1 MPLDRA
7 RFEARV
13 DRSGVHHMWLGAASP
28 AGGGQVRVD
37 GKLLTAARA
46 AWEIENGPVP
56 DGVRVVSCA
65 DEPACVRV
73 GHLRLD
79 QRAISSTSPLRKRSP
94 RGAGTIAAISPGVW
108 KIGVT
113 AGVDRLGQR
122 RRTFRTI
129 YGTRKD
135 AATALAAL
143 VTEIGDGHRL
153 LRQDDKQLTLDS
165 LVAWYLEFARQDRGL
180 DHSTLTGY
188 ADAYSHWLKEP
199 IGHKRA
205 SSITTAELDKAFDR
219 MCRAG
224 LSRSRMN
231 NARALLSGA
240 FKWGKCH
247 GKVTSNPVDGFE
259 LPTSTHPPHHPT
271 APELDELLRLLATA
285 GEHDEVLAP
294 VLKLAASTG
303 LRRGELSGLRRD
315 RLHLDL
321 QELIVDTAINDAGGI
336 VVEKQTKTR
345 SSRAVSL
352 DGATVDLLRQHL
364 AEMDTRAAAC
374 DASVASDG
382 FVFSLDP
389 TCSTPLRP
397 ELLTRRMRQL
407 RKEHGLTNGSFDTTI
422 LALRKWTTT
431 ELLDAGFSG
440 GELPPR
446 SDRAPDPPP
455 RLLDPP
461 PISRQG
467 RRAPRTTN
475 PRQEGRIE
483 RGRKARWKMYNISRL
498 VVHFEP

>member
-1 MPLDRA
+1 M
-7 RFEARV
+7 
-13 DRSGVHHMWLGAASP
+13 
-28 AGGGQVRVD
+28 
-37 GKLLTAARA
+37 LTAARA
-46 AWEIENGPVP
+46 AWEIENGSVP
-56 DGVRVVSCA
+56 DGARVLSCA

-73 GHLRLD
+73 DHLRLD
-79 QRAISSTSPLRKRSP
+79 QRAMSSASLPSKKRSP

-108 KIGVT
+108 KIGVST
-113 AGVDRLGQR
+113 GVDRLEQR

-135 AATALAAL
+135 ATTALAAL

-153 LRQDDKQLTLDS
+153 VRQDDKQLTLDS

-180 DHSTLTGY
+180 DHTTLTGY

-205 SSITTAELDKAFDR
+205 SSITTADLDTAFGR
-219 MCRAG
+219 MRRAG

-240 FKWGKCH
+240 FKWGKRH
-247 GKVTSNPVDGFE
+247 RKVTSNPVDGFE
-259 LPTSTHPPHHPT
+259 LPPGAHTPHHTT
-271 APELDELLRLLATA
+271 APELDDLLRILATA
-285 GEHDEVLAP
+285 DAHDEMLAP

-315 RLHLDL
+315 RLHLER

-374 DASVASDG
+374 GATVALDG

-407 RKEHGLTNGSFDTTI
+407 RNDHGLTDGSFDATI
-422 LALRKWTTT
+422 LALRKSTTS
-431 ELLDAGFSG
+431 ELIDAGSI
-440 GELPPR
+440 PP
-446 SDRAPDPPP
+446 
-455 RLLDPP
+455 
-461 PISRQG
+461 Q
-467 RRAPRTTN
+467 
-475 PRQEGRIE
+475 
-483 RGRKARWKMYNISRL
+483 
-498 VVHFEP
+498 

>member
-13 DRSGVHHMWLGAASP
+13 DRCGVHHIWLGARSP
-28 AGGGQVRVD
+28 GGGGQVRVD

-56 DGVRVVSCA
+56 DGVRVLSCA
-65 DEPACVRV
+65 DEPACVR
-73 GHLRLD
+73 GDHLRLD
-79 QRAISSTSPLRKRSP
+79 QRAMSSASPSRKRSP
-94 RGAGTIAAISPGVW
+94 RGAGTITAISPGVW

-135 AATALAAL
+135 AATALATL
-143 VTEIGDGHRL
+143 VAEIGGGHRL
-153 LRQDDKQLTLDS
+153 LRQSDKQLTVDS

-199 IGHKRA
+199 IGHKPA
-205 SSITTAELDKAFDR
+205 NSITTADIDAAFGR
-219 MCRAG
+219 MRRAG

-240 FKWGKCH
+240 FKWGKVH
-247 GKVTSNPVDGFE
+247 RKVTSNPVDGFE
-259 LPTSTHPPHHPT
+259 LPTATLTPRHAT
-271 APELDELLRLLATA
+271 APELDELVRLLATA
-285 GEHDEVLAP
+285 AQHDEVLAT

-315 RLHLDL
+315 RLHLDRH
-321 QELIVDTAINDAGGI
+321 ELIVDTAINDAGGI

-345 SSRAVSL
+345 SSRAISL
-352 DGATVDLLRQHL
+352 DQATVEQLRQHL
-364 AEMDTRAAAC
+364 AEMDARAAVRGT
-374 DASVASDG
+374 SVASNG

-397 ELLTRRMRQL
+397 ELLTRRMRRLRQQL
-407 RKEHGLTNGSFDTTI
+407 GVTDGSSDTTI
-422 LALRKWTTT
+422 LTPWQVDNERTDGRRFNPTALAQGKIAPCRCYSTTT
-431 ELLDAGFSG
+431 RPVVTPPTRLGQRTHGHDA
-440 GELPPR
+440 E
-446 SDRAPDPPP
+446 
-455 RLLDPP
+455 
-461 PISRQG
+461 
-467 RRAPRTTN
+467 
-475 PRQEGRIE
+475 
-483 RGRKARWKMYNISRL
+483 
-498 VVHFEP
+498 

>member
-13 DRSGVHHMWLGAASP
+13 DRSGVHHIWLGARLP
-28 AGGGQVRVD
+28 GGGGQVRVD

-46 AWEIENGPVP
+46 AWEIDNGPVP
-56 DGVRVVSCA
+56 DGVRVLSCTG
-65 DEPACVRV
+65 EPACVRV
-73 GHLRLD
+73 DHLQLD
-79 QRAISSTSPLRKRSP
+79 QRPISSASPSKKRSP
-94 RGAGTIAAISPGVW
+94 RGAGTIAATSPGVW

-143 VTEIGDGHRL
+143 VTEVGDGHHLPR
-153 LRQDDKQLTLDS
+153 RGDMQLTVDG

-188 ADAYSHWLKEP
+188 ADAYSHWLKDP

-205 SSITTAELDKAFDR
+205 NSITTAELDKAFNSMR
-219 MCRAG
+219 RAG
-224 LSRSRMN
+224 PSRSRMN

-240 FKWGKCH
+240 FKWGKH
-247 GKVTSNPVDGFE
+247 HRKVTSNPVDGFE
-259 LPTSTHPPHHPT
+259 LPTSTHTPRHPT

-285 GEHDEVLAP
+285 EEHDEVLAP
-294 VLKLAASTG
+294 VLKLAATTG

-315 RLHLDL
+315 RLHLER

-336 VVEKQTKTR
+336 VVEKQTKTK
-345 SSRAVSL
+345 SSRAVNL
-352 DGATVDLLRQHL
+352 DEATVELLRQHL
-364 AEMDTRAAAC
+364 AEMDTRAAARGT
-374 DASVASDG
+374 SVASNG

-397 ELLTRRMRQL
+397 ELLTRRMRRL
-407 RKEHGLTNGSFDTTI
+407 RKKHGVIDGSFDATI
-422 LALRKWTTT
+422 LTPVQVDNERTDGHQFNPAAMSR
-431 ELLDAGFSG
+431 
-440 GELPPR
+440 R
-446 SDRAPDPPP
+446 QDRTVQVMPT
-455 RLLDPP
+455 
-461 PISRQG
+461 I
-467 RRAPRTTN
+467 
-475 PRQEGRIE
+475 
-483 RGRKARWKMYNISRL
+483 AR
-498 VVHFEP
+498 

>member
-1 MPLDRA
+1 MALDRA

-13 DRSGVHHMWLGAASP
+13 DRSGVHHIWLGARSP
-28 AGGGQVRVD
+28 GGGGQVRVD

-56 DGVRVVSCA
+56 DGVRVRSCA

-73 GHLRLD
+73 DHLRLD
-79 QRAISSTSPLRKRSP
+79 LRSLSAGPPSKKRSP

-113 AGVDRLGQR
+113 AGFDRLGPR

-135 AATALAAL
+135 AAKALAAF
-143 VTEIGDGHRL
+143 VTEVGDGHGL
-153 LRQDDKQLTLDS
+153 LRQDDKQLTVDS
-165 LVAWYLEFARQDRGL
+165 LVAWYLEFARQDRSL

-205 SSITTAELDKAFDR
+205 NSITTADIDTAFGR
-219 MCRAG
+219 MRRAG

-240 FKWGKCH
+240 LKWGKRH
-247 GKVTSNPVDGFE
+247 RKVTSNPVDGFE
-259 LPTSTHPPHHPT
+259 LPTSTHTPRHTT
-271 APELDELLRLLATA
+271 APELDELLCLLATA
-285 GEHDEVLAP
+285 DEHDELLAP
-294 VLKLAASTG
+294 VLKLAATTG

-315 RLHLDL
+315 RLHLDRH
-321 QELIVDTAINDAGGI
+321 ELIVDTAINDAGGI

-345 SSRAVSL
+345 SSRAVTL
-352 DGATVDLLRQHL
+352 DETTVDLLRQHL
-364 AEMDTRAAAC
+364 AAMDARAAAC
-374 DASVASDG
+374 GTSVALDG

-397 ELLTRRMRQL
+397 ELLTRRMRRL
-407 RKEHGLTNGSFDTTI
+407 RREHGLRPGHDGQVLVCSARLPGDRSPVCSSCVGAVRSVRARGSGGVD
-422 LALRKWTTT
+422 
-431 ELLDAGFSG
+431 DAGERCAGFC
-440 GELPPR
+440 
-446 SDRAPDPPP
+446 
-455 RLLDPP
+455 
-461 PISRQG
+461 ISAGYGLGVAVECR
-467 RRAPRTTN
+467 
-475 PRQEGRIE
+475 
-483 RGRKARWKMYNISRL
+483 
-498 VVHFEP
+498 

>member
-1 MPLDRA
+1 MPLDSA

-13 DRSGVHHMWLGAASP
+13 DRCGVHHIWLGARRP
-28 AGGGQVRVD
+28 GGGGQIRVD
-37 GKLLTAARA
+37 GNLRTAARA

-56 DGVRVVSCA
+56 DGVRVLSCT

-73 GHLRLD
+73 DHLRLD
-79 QRAISSTSPLRKRSP
+79 QRAILSASPPRKRSP
-94 RGAGTIAAISPGVW
+94 RGAGTITAISPGVW
-108 KIGVT
+108 KIGVK

-129 YGTRKD
+129 YGTRND

-143 VTEIGDGHRL
+143 VAEIGDGHRL
-153 LRQDDKQLTLDS
+153 LRQNDKQLTVDS

-205 SSITTAELDKAFDR
+205 NSITTAEIDTAFGR
-219 MCRAG
+219 MRRAG

-240 FKWGKCH
+240 FKSGKRH
-247 GKVTSNPVDGFE
+247 RKVTTNPVDGFE
-259 LPTSTHPPHHPT
+259 LPTSTHTPRHTT

-285 GEHDEVLAP
+285 DEHDEVLAP

-315 RLHLDL
+315 RLHLDRH
-321 QELIVDTAINDAGGI
+321 ELIVDTAINDAGGI

-352 DGATVDLLRQHL
+352 DGATVDLLREHL
-364 AEMDTRAAAC
+364 AEMDTRAALC
-374 DASVASDG
+374 GASVAPDG

-407 RKEHGLTNGSFDTTI
+407 RKEHGLTDGIFDAAI
-422 LALRKWTTT
+422 LAPRKWTTS
-431 ELLDAGFSG
+431 ELMDAGFNPAAVSG
-440 GELPPR
+440 RHGHTVQVMR
-446 SDRAPDPPP
+446 HH
-455 RLLDPP
+455 RL
-461 PISRQG
+461 R
-467 RRAPRTTN
+467 
-475 PRQEGRIE
+475 
-483 RGRKARWKMYNISRL
+483 
-498 VVHFEP
+498 

>member
-13 DRSGVHHMWLGAASP
+13 DRSGFHHIWLGAASP
-28 AGGGQVRVD
+28 GGGGQVRVD

-46 AWEIENGPVP
+46 AREIENGSVP
-56 DGVRVVSCA
+56 DGVRVLSCTG
-65 DEPACVRV
+65 EPACVRV
-73 GHLRLD
+73 DHLRLD
-79 QRAISSTSPLRKRSP
+79 QRAKSSASPPSKKRSP

-113 AGVDRLGQR
+113 TGVDRLGQR

-135 AATALAAL
+135 AATALAAF
-143 VTEIGDGHRL
+143 VTEVGDGHHL
-153 LRQDDKQLTLDS
+153 LRQRDKQLTLDS

-205 SSITTAELDKAFDR
+205 NSITTAELDKAFGR
-219 MCRAG
+219 MRRAG

-240 FKWGKCH
+240 FKWGERH
-247 GKVTSNPVDGFE
+247 RKVTSNPVDRFE
-259 LPTSTHPPHHPT
+259 LPPGTHTPPHTT

-285 GEHDEVLAP
+285 AEHDEVLAP
-294 VLKLAASTG
+294 VLKLAATTG

-315 RLHLDL
+315 RLHLDRH
-321 QELIVDTAINDAGGI
+321 ELIVDTAINDAGGI
-336 VVEKQTKTR
+336 VVEKQTTTR

-352 DGATVDLLRQHL
+352 DEATVALLRGHL
-364 AEMDTRAAAC
+364 AEMEARAAVRGT
-374 DASVASDG
+374 SVAPDG

-397 ELLTRRMRQL
+397 ELLTRRIRRL
-407 RKEHGLTNGSFDTTI
+407 RNEHGLTNGIFDATI
-422 LALRKWTTT
+422 LALRKSTTS
-431 ELLDAGFSG
+431 ELMNAGSI
-440 GELPPR
+440 PP
-446 SDRAPDPPP
+446 
-455 RLLDPP
+455 
-461 PISRQG
+461 Q
-467 RRAPRTTN
+467 
-475 PRQEGRIE
+475 
-483 RGRKARWKMYNISRL
+483 
-498 VVHFEP
+498 

>member
-13 DRSGVHHMWLGAASP
+13 DRSGVHHIWLGAVSP
-28 AGGGQVRVD
+28 GGGGQVRVD

-46 AWEIENGPVP
+46 AWEIENGPVA
-56 DGVRVVSCA
+56 DGVRVLSCA
-65 DEPACVRV
+65 DEPSCVRV
-73 GHLRLD
+73 AHLRLD
-79 QRAISSTSPLRKRSP
+79 QRAVSSATRSKKRSP
-94 RGAGTIAAISPGVW
+94 RGAGTIAALKPGVW

-122 RRTFRTI
+122 RRTFRTVH
-129 YGTRKD
+129 GTRKD
-135 AATALAAL
+135 AAKALAAL
-143 VTEIGDGHRL
+143 VTEVGDGHRL
-153 LRQDDKQLTLDS
+153 LRQSDKQLTVDD
-165 LVAWYLEFARQDRGL
+165 LVAWYLEFAREDRGL

-205 SSITTAELDKAFDR
+205 SSITMAELDKAFGR
-219 MCRAG
+219 MRRAG

-240 FKWGKCH
+240 FKWGKRH

-259 LPTSTHPPHHPT
+259 LPTSTHTPRHTT
-271 APELDELLRLLATA
+271 APELDELLRLLAA
-285 GEHDEVLAP
+285 ADEHDELLAP
-294 VLKLAASTG
+294 VLKLGATTG

-315 RLHLDL
+315 RLHLDR

-352 DGATVDLLRQHL
+352 DEATVELLREHV
-364 AEMDTRAAAC
+364 AEMDARAALC
-374 DASVASDG
+374 GTSIASNG

-407 RKEHGLTNGSFDTTI
+407 RKEHGLTDGSFDATI
-422 LALRKWTTT
+422 LALRKWTTS
-431 ELLDAGFSG
+431 ELMDAGFNPAAVSG
-440 GELPPR
+440 
-446 SDRAPDPPP
+446 
-455 RLLDPP
+455 
-461 PISRQG
+461 RQG
-467 RRAPRTTN
+467 HTVQVMLHHYSTRRQSADKAAAEHLG
-475 PRQEGRIE
+475 QRIH
-483 RGRKARWKMYNISRL
+483 GDKA
-498 VVHFEP
+498 E